1 MSKLLL
7 KNAVLVTPD
16 RIIRNDLL
24 INDKIIE
31 KIAKDISCDDA
42 KVIDCHEYLV
52 FPGIIDEH
60 VHFREPGMQQKAT
73 IYSESRAAVLG
84 GVTSYLDMPNNN
96 PSTTTMDL
104 LNKKK
109 AIAAKDSVAN
119 YGFYLGASND
129 NLEEIKNAPVKEIA
143 GIKVFMVSST
153 GNLLVDKY
161 EELVNVFESARTI
174 ISLHCED
181 TATILKNEK
190 RAKATYGDNVP
201 FSMHPIIRNRD
212 CCIET
217 TKLAIEI
224 DKKTGARIHIMHI
237 STKEEVEMLKSLRF
251 GNVVTRQISGEACI
265 PHLYFSEANYEQ
277 KGAYLKCNPSVKTEM
292 DRLAIVQ
299 ALEDGILTT
308 VGTDHAPH
316 DIAAKSGT
324 YFKCAS
330 GLPSVQFSLLAMLD
344 LWKRKEVTLETI
356 AKVMASNV
364 ADRYHIKNRGRIAE
378 GYFADLAIVDPNHG
392 TKVTKD
398 VIASKCKWSPF
409 EGDTFSC
416 SNVHTIVNGRLV
428 VENGKLVDE
437 GAADALEFDR

>member
-60 VHFREPGMQQKAT
+60 VHFREPGMEQKAT

-143 GIKVFMVSST
+143 GIKVFMGSST
-153 GNLLVDKY
+153 GNLLD
-161 EELVNVFESARTI
+161 R
-174 ISLHCED
+174 
-181 TATILKNEK
+181 
-190 RAKATYGDNVP
+190 
-201 FSMHPIIRNRD
+201 
-212 CCIET
+212 
-217 TKLAIEI
+217 
-224 DKKTGARIHIMHI
+224 
-237 STKEEVEMLKSLRF
+237 KS
-251 GNVVTRQISGEACI
+251 VV
-265 PHLYFSEANYEQ
+265 
-277 KGAYLKCNPSVKTEM
+277 
-292 DRLAIVQ
+292 
-299 ALEDGILTT
+299 
-308 VGTDHAPH
+308 
-316 DIAAKSGT
+316 
-324 YFKCAS
+324 
-330 GLPSVQFSLLAMLD
+330 
-344 LWKRKEVTLETI
+344 
-356 AKVMASNV
+356 
-364 ADRYHIKNRGRIAE
+364 
-378 GYFADLAIVDPNHG
+378 
-392 TKVTKD
+392 
-398 VIASKCKWSPF
+398 
-409 EGDTFSC
+409 
-416 SNVHTIVNGRLV
+416 
-428 VENGKLVDE
+428 
-437 GAADALEFDR
+437 